1 MMAGLV
7 LILLACVLILIALL
21 VAFRILPL
29 IGGGGAGYS
38 ANIGGTATRDIP
50 PTPAYVRNAI
60 LGFFG
65 LVSLMLISVG
75 LWLIVEDTSHGWEIE
90 DAVRKNQERSRR

>member
-29 IGGGGAGYS
+29 IGGGVVLA
-38 ANIGGTATRDIP
+38 IP
-50 PTPAYVRNAI
+50 PTSAVPRHVTFLRPPLTSATPYLA
-60 LGFFG
+60 
-65 LVSLMLISVG
+65 SLDWSA
-75 LWLIVEDTSHGWEIE
+75 SC
-90 DAVRKNQERSRR
+90 